1 MVQTNTISEHVIV
14 TPPDRVWDDT
24 FDILLV
30 DFDWG
35 LAETIINP
43 LRSSKLDLA
52 IHLYTPQDNDPQWLL
67 NVAANSRIVILDL
80 NQSTNNDVIKGHL
93 ISKHNVWYTGRS
105 DLSNIWLRHT
115 KDPLATLLVE
125 IEKTQHSQEESN
137 E

>member
-1 MVQTNTISEHVIV
+1 MVQANTINEHVIV

-115 KDPLATLLVE
+115 KDPLSTLLVE
-125 IEKTQHSQEESN
+125 IEKTQHLQEELN

>member
-14 TPPDRVWDDT
+14 TPPDRVWNDT
-24 FDILLV
+24 FDILLI